1 MGLSGTDLN
10 LGQKI
15 KKVKLK
21 KKKFCPRFKSALAEP
36 QFPTTQNSKKLFLI
50 C

>member
-1 MGLSGTDLN
+1 MDFFINSGLPETNLN

-21 KKKFCPRFKSALAEP
+21 KFFKKFLS
-36 QFPTTQNSKKLFLI
+36 
-50 C
+50 